1 VDTQKRLFRMQCRSY
16 SGTSLCQVTIALRF
30 EIQQRTTMNNS
41 NMPRNQTHLRG
52 KHPRGSVRES
62 QLEHPSVMKP
72 LFSVEYSNTTV
83 FSRKRSVRFEE
94 DSSTC
99 QVKRRVIEVESMLSM
114 SDEEKSKLWFQRSEE
129 NSARASMASVV
140 SDCQR
145 DDNVNFLTYAE
156 TLAETYL
163 ACCIDGDV
171 DGDTGSSFLKLDPE
185 SVVLLGMNHGD
196 ARGLEAYT
204 LPLMTEDRV
213 WRRLECVHN
222 VIRLYQGLKLMGR
235 CEPTS
240 EIVADYSA
248 ALSVSSRRFA
258 RALGVADATAAL
270 FEYATSACSNECD
283 HDSFPASKKPRKEKG

>member
-1 VDTQKRLFRMQCRSY
+1 VRVLF
-16 SGTSLCQVTIALRF
+16 AF
-30 EIQQRTTMNNS
+30 AQQRTAMNTC
-41 NMPRNQTHLRG
+41 NMPRNQSRLGG
-52 KHPRGSVRES
+52 KHPRGSVREC
-62 QLEHPSVMKP
+62 QLEHLSYTMSSVMKP
-72 LFSVEYSNTTV
+72 PFSVGHYNTTV
-83 FSRKRSVRFEE
+83 SSRKRSVRFEE

-99 QVKRRVIEVESMLSM
+99 QVKRRVIEVESMRSM
-114 SDEEKSKLWFQRSEE
+114 SAEEKSKLWFQRSEE
-129 NSARASMASVV
+129 DSARASMASVV

-163 ACCIDGDV
+163 ACCVDGDV

-222 VIRLYQGLKLMGR
+222 VIQLYQGLKLMGR
-235 CEPTS
+235 CETTS

-270 FEYATSACSNECD
+270 YEYATSAYGNESD
-283 HDSFPASKKPRKEKG
+283 HGSFPASKKPRREKG